1 MRMLAAPRSAA
12 QRCSRPAWGDGLLA
26 FALLAVALPH
36 PGPAGTVGLMLS
48 ALLVLPLLWRRQA
61 PVAAFA
67 AMWGVAAVQGIVSQ
81 PTFTDCA
88 LLVALYTVAT
98 SASRRTALIAFA
110 ALELANLFA
119 AARFSNPGVDHG
131 LEVFVTLSA
140 MATAAAVLGRNVAN
154 RRQTLSALR
163 ERAARLEQEREH
175 EVERA
180 TVAER
185 SRIAREMHDV
195 VAHNLSVMV
204 ALCDGASFHIYE
216 DPERAESALEQAA
229 QTGREALTEM
239 RQLLGVLR
247 DAPGDPERAP
257 QPGIRELDDLVEQMR
272 AAGVPVSFRSSG
284 HLADASP
291 GLELTIYR
299 IVQEALTNTL
309 KHAGPGASATVTL
322 TCTPE
327 TVDIRVRDTGVGGD
341 APAGGSGPARTGGSA
356 RPGGGGL
363 PGMRERAAVYGGT
376 LEAGP
381 CAESGWLVHA
391 SLRAQAPAADATP
404 GLSSAV
410 PATALR

>member
-1 MRMLAAPRSAA
+1 
-12 QRCSRPAWGDGLLA
+12 
-26 FALLAVALPH
+26 
-36 PGPAGTVGLMLS
+36 
-48 ALLVLPLLWRRQA
+48 
-61 PVAAFA
+61 
-67 AMWGVAAVQGIVSQ
+67 
-81 PTFTDCA
+81 
-88 LLVALYTVAT
+88 
-98 SASRRTALIAFA
+98 
-110 ALELANLFA
+110 
-119 AARFSNPGVDHG
+119 
-131 LEVFVTLSA
+131 
-140 MATAAAVLGRNVAN
+140 
-154 RRQTLSALR
+154 
-163 ERAARLEQEREH
+163 
-175 EVERA
+175 
-180 TVAER
+180 
-185 SRIAREMHDV
+185 
-195 VAHNLSVMV
+195 
-204 ALCDGASFHIYE
+204 
-216 DPERAESALEQAA
+216 
-229 QTGREALTEM
+229 M

-341 APAGGSGPARTGGSA
+341 APAGGGGPARTGGNGPARTGGGGPVRTGGNGLARTGGSA
-356 RPGGGGL
+356 RAGGGGL

-381 CAESGWLVHA
+381 CAEGGWLVHA
-391 SLRAQAPAADATP
+391 SLRAQATAADATP

-410 PATALR
+410 PAIALR